1 MSQDLKPSTAPA
13 EAARRRTRRGEETRR
28 ALIDGTI
35 RCLNS
40 LGYAGTSIEAV
51 MEETGI
57 SRGSVLNQ
65 FPTRVA
71 LMSAAIEAAMLAMV
85 SDTRRR
91 GAEIDDPVQRV
102 REMCNVFWETQ
113 NIPEAVVVTEVLLAA
128 RWDGALAQ
136 ALGPIANRIETEIDQ
151 YTLELIQAAGVDA
164 TFHEHCLLHARILIL
179 SLRGITLELMYDK
192 DRRIMHRALARIR
205 EMHLSQCD
213 IILPAGR

>member
-28 ALIDGTI
+28 ALIDGAI

-91 GAEIDDPVQRV
+91 GAESEDPVQRV
-102 REMCNVFWETQ
+102 REMCDVFWETQ

-136 ALGPIANRIETEIDQ
+136 ALGPIASRIETEIDQ
-151 YTLELIQAAGVDA
+151 YTMELILEAGVDA
-164 TFHEHCLLHARILIL
+164 SFHEDCLLHARILVL

>member
-91 GAEIDDPVQRV
+91 GAAIEDPVQRV
-102 REMCNVFWETQ
+102 REMCDVFWETQ

-136 ALGPIANRIETEIDQ
+136 ALGPIASRIETEIDQ
-151 YTLELIQAAGVDA
+151 YTMELIRGAGVDEA
-164 TFHEHCLLHARILIL
+164 FHEDCLLHARILIL

-213 IILPAGR
+213 IVLPAGR

>member
-164 TFHEHCLLHARILIL
+164 AFYEHCLLHARILIL

>member
-1 MSQDLKPSTAPA
+1 MSQDLKTSTAPA

-65 FPTRVA
+65 FPTRVV

-102 REMCNVFWETQ
+102 REICDVFWETQ

-136 ALGPIANRIETEIDQ
+136 ALGPIASRIETEIDR
-151 YTLELIQAAGVDA
+151 YTLELIQEAGVDPA
-164 TFHEHCLLHARILIL
+164 FHEDCLLHARILVL

-205 EMHLSQCD
+205 EMHLAQCD